1 MDMGNCMKTI
11 VLGPPGTGKTHTLL
25 NKVDDYLKG
34 TDPDKV
40 GYFAFT
46 KKAANEA
53 KERAIDKFNFTEDD
67 LPYFRTLHSLAFR
80 RLGINKENVMQRRH
94 YEDLGK
100 KINIQIDYND
110 WDEEETGLFTTKS
123 DYLRIIHLA
132 KLRNITLDQQFNLKE
147 HNQKLE
153 YTKLKIIANELQR
166 YKKEYGLID
175 YNDMI
180 LDFVKSDKSP
190 KFDVVFID
198 EAQDLSRMQWDMV
211 DSFNTNDS
219 FIAGDDDQ
227 AIFRWAGADV
237 DSFITQTGK
246 ILNLT
251 QSVRIP
257 KKIHEYA
264 MKIIERISHRLP
276 KNWQPKAHE
285 GSITKHW
292 NFEDINMSSGNWLV
306 LSRTRYQLKPLED
319 ILKEKGLYFENRFGK
334 SFEKQIQ
341 EAAANWEHLRQGQ
354 LMHGK
359 DIQKIALYMSDTNWD
374 KKKLKALVKD
384 SFYGLDVLHKDYGLN
399 TKKTWYECFDNA
411 GSKRIT
417 YIRKMRANGESLKE
431 GARIKLSTIHSVKGG
446 EEDNVVILPDLTHST
461 QLSYERN
468 KDDENRLFY
477 VGATRTK
484 EHLHIVRPKD
494 ENKSFPMGDI

>member
-1 MDMGNCMKTI
+1 MKTI

-25 NKVDDYLKG
+25 NKVDDYLKE

-46 KKAANEA
+46 KKAANAA

-80 RLGINKENVMQRRH
+80 RLGINKDNVMQRRH

-153 YTKLKIIANELQR
+153 YTKLKIIANELDR

-211 DSFNTNDS
+211 DSFNTTDS

-237 DSFITQTGK
+237 DSFITQKGK
-246 ILNLT
+246 LLNLT

-257 KKIHEYA
+257 KKIHDYA
-264 MKIIERISHRLP
+264 IKIIERISNRLP

-292 NFEDINMSSGNWLV
+292 NFEDINMKKGNWLV
-306 LSRTRYQLKPLED
+306 LSRTRHQLKPLED

-341 EAAANWEHLRQGQ
+341 DAASNWEHLRQGQ
-354 LMHGK
+354 IMHGK
-359 DIQKIALYMSDTNWD
+359 DIQKIALYMSENQWD

-384 SFYGLDVLHKDYGLN
+384 SFYGIDALTKGYGLN

-446 EEDNVVILPDLTHST
+446 EEDNVVILPDFTHST

>member
-1 MDMGNCMKTI
+1 MKTI

-25 NKVDDYLKG
+25 NKVDDYLKE

-46 KKAANEA
+46 RKAANEA
-53 KERAIDKFNFTEDD
+53 RDRAVKKFNLTEDD

-100 KINIQIDYND
+100 KIQIPIDYND
-110 WDEEETGLFTTKS
+110 YDDEETGLFTTKS
-123 DYLRIIHLA
+123 DYLRIINLA

-147 HNQKLE
+147 HTQKLE
-153 YTKLKIIANELQR
+153 YDKLIIIANELDR

-190 KFDVVFID
+190 KFEVVFVD

-211 DSFNTNDS
+211 SSFNTQDS

-237 DSFITQTGK
+237 DSFITQKGK

-257 KKIHEYA
+257 KKIHDYA
-264 MKIIERISHRLP
+264 MKIIERVSNRLHKEWKP
-276 KNWQPKAHE
+276 KLHE
-285 GSITKHW
+285 GAISKYW
-292 NFEDINMSSGNWLV
+292 NFEDINMNEGNWLV
-306 LSRTRYQLKPLED
+306 LTRTRYQLKALED
-319 ILKEKGLYFENRFGK
+319 VLKEKGLYFEDRFNK
-334 SFEKQIQ
+334 SYEKNIQ
-341 EAAANWEHLRQGQ
+341 EAALNWENLRKGQ
-354 LMHGK
+354 LLHYK
-359 DIQKIALYMSDTNWD
+359 DIVNISQYMSPVNWD
-374 KKKLKALVKD
+374 
-384 SFYGLDVLHKDYGLN
+384 
-399 TKKTWYECFDNA
+399 
-411 GSKRIT
+411 
-417 YIRKMRANGESLKE
+417 
-431 GARIKLSTIHSVKGG
+431 
-446 EEDNVVILPDLTHST
+446 
-461 QLSYERN
+461 
-468 KDDENRLFY
+468 
-477 VGATRTK
+477 
-484 EHLHIVRPKD
+484 
-494 ENKSFPMGDI
+494 

>member
-1 MDMGNCMKTI
+1 MKTI

-25 NKVDDYLKG
+25 NKVDDYLKE

-153 YTKLKIIANELQR
+153 YTKLKIIGNELER

-227 AIFRWAGADV
+227 DIFRWAGADV

-264 MKIIERISHRLP
+264 MKIIERVSHRLP

-341 EAAANWEHLRQGQ
+341 EAASNWEHLRQGQ
-354 LMHGK
+354 VMHGK

-384 SFYGLDVLHKDYGLN
+384 SFYGIDALTKGYGLN

>member
-1 MDMGNCMKTI
+1 MKTI

-80 RLGINKENVMQRRH
+80 RLGINKEHVMQRRH

-153 YTKLKIIANELQR
+153 YTKLKIIANELDR

-211 DSFNTNDS
+211 DSFNTTDS

-237 DSFITQTGK
+237 DSFITQKGK
-246 ILNLT
+246 MLNLT

-257 KKIHEYA
+257 KKIHDYA
-264 MKIIERISHRLP
+264 MRIIERVSNRLP

-341 EAAANWEHLRQGQ
+341 EAASNWEHLRQGQ
-354 LMHGK
+354 VMHGK

-384 SFYGLDVLHKDYGLN
+384 SFYGIDALTKGYGLN

-411 GSKRIT
+411 GSKRVT

-461 QLSYERN
+461 QLSYDRN

-494 ENKSFPMGDI
+494 ENKAFPMGDV

>member
-1 MDMGNCMKTI
+1 LKTI

-80 RLGINKENVMQRRH
+80 RLGINKEHVMQRRH

-153 YTKLKIIANELQR
+153 YTKLKIIANELDR

-237 DSFITQTGK
+237 DSFITQKGK
-246 ILNLT
+246 MLNLT

-264 MKIIERISHRLP
+264 MRIIERVSNRLP

-292 NFEDINMSSGNWLV
+292 NFEDINMSNGNWLV
-306 LSRTRYQLKPLED
+306 LARTRYQLKPLED

-341 EAAANWEHLRQGQ
+341 EAASNWEHLRQGQ
-354 LMHGK
+354 VMHGK
-359 DIQKIALYMSDTNWD
+359 DIQKIALYMGDTNWD

-384 SFYGLDVLHKDYGLN
+384 SFYGIDALTKGYGLN

-411 GSKRIT
+411 GSKRVT

-494 ENKSFPMGDI
+494 ENKSFPMGDV